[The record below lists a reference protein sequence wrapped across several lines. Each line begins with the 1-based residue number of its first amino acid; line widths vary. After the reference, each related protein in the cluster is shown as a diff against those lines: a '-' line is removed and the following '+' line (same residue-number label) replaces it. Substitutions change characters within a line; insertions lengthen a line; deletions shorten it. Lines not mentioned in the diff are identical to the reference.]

1 MQIANLKDELLRKT
15 AEVEKAQQLRAEA
28 VSRATALAAAAAS
41 AALPGRPAPDRR
53 LSESGVAK
61 RTLTLTEEEPEK
73 NVRTKRLSDVMV
85 ATAEET
91 EAPGEVRFKSNSF
104 WTSQGNRDPEGRVVR
119 KGRHDRSLKVAWGV
133 KDV

>member
-73 NVRTKRLSDVMV
+73 SVRTKRLSDAMV

-91 EAPGEVRFKSNSF
+91 EAPGEVSSKATALGHHKEMAALTQRAEWF
-104 WTSQGNRDPEGRVVR
+104 G
-119 KGRHDRSLKVAWGV
+119 
-133 KDV
+133 KDAMIGA